1 MINTTD
7 GDNGLENNWEQSVL
21 QAIGV
26 RNRVLGAIAVL
37 SILASFSWGYVVSRS
52 HRARSSIDA
61 PLGQDW
67 SVDINQAT
75 AVQLQLIPGLGPKL
89 VDAIL
94 ERRRVLGGFQHI
106 DQLTDI
112 PGIKQ
117 QRVEMLSR
125 YLKITTK
132 TSSGSSSGSTASSTS
147 NRLSDLEH
155 E

>member
-7 GDNGLENNWEQSVL
+7 GHNAPENGWEQSVL
-21 QAIGV
+21 QAVRV

-37 SILASFSWGYVVSRS
+37 SVLASFSTGYLAAGS
-52 HRARSSIDA
+52 HPFSSSLDA
-61 PLGQDW
+61 PLGRDW

-75 AVQLQLIPGLGPKL
+75 AAQLQLIPGLGPKL
-89 VDAIL
+89 AAAIL
-94 ERRRVLGGFQHI
+94 DRRRELGGFQRI
-106 DQLTDI
+106 EQLADI

-117 QRVEMLSR
+117 QRVQMLSR
-125 YLKITTK
+125 YLKITTEA
-132 TSSGSSSGSTASSTS
+132 SSGATAFPNS

>member
-7 GDNGLENNWEQSVL
+7 GDNEHENGWELSVL
-21 QAIGV
+21 QALGA

-37 SILASFSWGYVVSRS
+37 SVLASLSTGHIAARRHQFS
-52 HRARSSIDA
+52 SSLDA

-75 AVQLQLIPGLGPKL
+75 AAQLQLIPGLGPKL
-89 VDAIL
+89 ASAVLD
-94 ERRRVLGGFQHI
+94 RRRELGGFQRI
-106 DQLTDI
+106 EQLADI

-117 QRVEMLSR
+117 QRVQMLSR
-125 YLKITTK
+125 YLKITTEASSEA
-132 TSSGSSSGSTASSTS
+132 SSGTNASSNS